1 MIAPRL
7 PSSHTSLASA
17 VGGSVPLDAVI
28 EGGPPDPPTPLG
40 AALTVIAPAGASA
53 ASLAAQ
59 YKRDAAAIEWAN
71 GLVDGTDP
79 APGSE
84 VLLPPGPGALVEV
97 QPGEL
102 PSQFA
107 ERVHIDP
114 TTLLAYN
121 MLEAD
126 TPLANGSYL
135 QVPLGSAPAGALN
148 SAAFLPEAPGIP
160 EVAPSRSR
168 DAFPYGECTYYV
180 ATQRAITWAGNA
192 DRWLQNAKDIRPEG
206 DVPVAGAVAVFNYW
220 PLGHVAFVE
229 QVNPDGSFVISEMNY
244 EGRGRVDQRT
254 IPPHDPSVVGFIY

>member
-7 PSSHTSLASA
+7 PSSHTSLTSA

-53 ASLAAQ
+53 ASLAAHYQ
-59 YKRDAAAIEWAN
+59 RDAASIEWAN

-79 APGSE
+79 VPGSE

-107 ERVHIDP
+107 QRVHIDS

-126 TPLANGSYL
+126 TPLATGSYL
-135 QVPLGSAPAGALN
+135 QVPLGSAPVGALN
-148 SAAFLPEAPGIP
+148 SAAFVPEAPGIP

-192 DRWLQNAKDIRPEG
+192 DRWLRNAKDIRPEG

-229 QVNPDGSFVISEMNY
+229 LVNPDGSFVISEMNY

-254 IPPHDPSVVGFIY
+254 IPANDPSVLGFIY